1 MDAIRGTLPRAL
13 LYGGLYFA
21 FTLVAG
27 MFLRGPGDVVLFWPA
42 AGVGYAVALRYGL
55 RWVAVVP
62 AGLLLYYLI
71 APGTSWAFTAYAV
84 VGNTLATALGA
95 WLVHRVDAM
104 HLRVRDG
111 MVVLY
116 GGLLLGVASALIG
129 TFGLWQTGLLS
140 HGTFLQSAAAWA
152 LSDLLGITVV
162 APTILLATAERLQGY
177 SGSPRFH
184 GGPLH
189 ERITWIAL
197 ALLSMV
203 ALLLVARLGSRNYQ
217 LGLVSLPLMLLLWSA
232 LRFSTLWTAVATG
245 VSVFILT
252 ALMGAGL
259 FGFVSPDNP
268 LDATVLLLGL
278 LLISIIP
285 LLLAMASLE
294 QRTTAEAL
302 YQQAT
307 RDSLTGLLNRTAFER
322 SVREALLSPQRGFC
336 LLYVD
341 LDNFQLVNDSASH
354 AAGDQLIATVASTLN
369 AACSR
374 DSVVARTGGDE
385 FAVLAPGGRNAATVL
400 ARRVLAE
407 IEAYRM
413 PWQQQ
418 VLAVTASIGIVE
430 TDAVDLNFDRLL
442 SHADAACYAA
452 KELGGNRF
460 YFADPDSDESRSR
473 TATMRAALRVRQALE
488 QGQFVL
494 YCQPVFALHEDAAD
508 GLRHYEVLIRWRD
521 AQGGLHA
528 PAELIAAAE
537 RFRLA
542 PRLDRRVIDSALSWL
557 EHHPDAAAQ
566 TGVCGLNISG
576 ASLMDDEFAD
586 YLALRFKH
594 SPVPASRLCLEITE
608 TSVVRDR
615 ARAQRFIARMR
626 ALGCRFALDDFG
638 TGFCSF
644 SYLHDLDVDFLK
656 IDGSFVRDLDDSGLA
671 QAVVRSIADIGHVL
685 GKATVA
691 EQVETESQRER
702 MRLMGVDFA
711 QGYLFGRPQP
721 IEDYFR
727 VPDAPT
733 RAP

>member
-1 MDAIRGTLPRAL
+1 MDALRGLLPRLL
-13 LYGGLYFA
+13 LYSGLYFA
-21 FTLVAG
+21 FTLFAG
-27 MFLRGPGDVVLFWPA
+27 MFLRGPGGVVLFWPA

-55 RWVAVVP
+55 RWVAIVP
-62 AGLLLYYLI
+62 ASLLLYYLV
-71 APGTSWAFTAYAV
+71 APGTAWAFTGYV
-84 VGNTLATALGA
+84 IIGNTLATVLGA
-95 WLVHRVDAM
+95 WLVHRLDAM

-111 MVVLY
+111 MTILY
-116 GGLLLGVASALIG
+116 GGGLLSVVSAVVG
-129 TFGLWQTGLLS
+129 TFGLRESGLLAQGS
-140 HGTFLQSAAAWA
+140 FLQAATAWA
-152 LSDLLGITVV
+152 MSDLLGITVV
-162 APTILLATAERLQGY
+162 APTLLLVTAERLNGY

-184 GGPLH
+184 LSPLH
-189 ERITWIAL
+189 ERLTWL
-197 ALLSMV
+197 ALTVISLV
-203 ALLLVARLGSRNYQ
+203 VLLLVAQLGSRNYQ

-232 LRFSTLWTAVATG
+232 LRFSTLWTAVSTALT
-245 VSVFILT
+245 VFILT
-252 ALMGAGL
+252 GLMGLGL
-259 FGFVSPDNP
+259 FGFVSPDSP
-268 LDATVLLLGL
+268 LDAIVLLLGL
-278 LLISIIP
+278 ILIAIIP

-302 YQQAT
+302 YRQAT

-322 SVREALLSPQRGFC
+322 SVREALLVPGRAFC

-341 LDNFQLVNDSASH
+341 LDNFKLVNDSASH
-354 AAGDQLIATVASTLN
+354 VAGDQLIAAVASTLT
-369 AACSR
+369 AASSR
-374 DSVVARTGGDE
+374 DCLLARTGGDE
-385 FAVLAPGGRNAATVL
+385 FAVLVPGDLGATTVL
-400 ARRVLAE
+400 ARRVLAD
-407 IEAYRM
+407 IESHRL

-418 VLAVTASIGIVE
+418 VLAVTASAGIVKAE
-430 TDAVDLNFDRLL
+430 AADADFDRLL
-442 SHADAACYAA
+442 SQADAACYAA

-460 YFADPDSDESRSR
+460 YVADPDSDETRSR
-473 TATMRAALRVRQALE
+473 TATMRAALQVRQALE
-488 QGQFVL
+488 QGQFAL
-494 YCQPVFALHEDAAD
+494 YCQPVFALHEDASD

-542 PRLDRRVIDSALSWL
+542 PRLDRRVIDTALSWL
-557 EHHPDAAAQ
+557 ERNPDAAAQ

-576 ASLMDDEFAD
+576 ASLVDDEFAD

-615 ARAQRFIARMR
+615 ARAQRFIARLR

-638 TGFCSF
+638 AGFCSF

-727 VPDAPT
+727 RPDAPEPA
-733 RAP
+733 R

>member
-1 MDAIRGTLPRAL
+1 MDATRGTLPRLL
-13 LYGGLYFA
+13 LYGSLYFA
-21 FTLVAG
+21 FTLFAG
-27 MFLRGPGDVVLFWPA
+27 MFLRGPGGVVLFWPA

-55 RWVAVVP
+55 RWVGIVP
-62 AGLLLYYLI
+62 VSLLLYYLV
-71 APGTSWAFTAYAV
+71 APGVPTLFAAYVMA
-84 VGNTLATALGA
+84 GNTLATWLAA
-95 WLVHRVDAM
+95 WLVFRLDAM

-111 MVVLY
+111 VTILY
-116 GGLLLGVASALIG
+116 GGLLLSVVSASVG
-129 TFGLWQTGLLS
+129 TLGLLHAGLMPRS
-140 HGTFLQSAAAWA
+140 EFITGAVAWA

-162 APTILLATAERLQGY
+162 APTLLLATAERLQGY
-177 SGSPRFH
+177 SGSPRH
-184 GGPLH
+184 DTSPLH
-189 ERITWIAL
+189 ERITWSGL
-197 ALLSMV
+197 ALLSIV
-203 ALLLVARLGSRNYQ
+203 ALLAVAQLGSRNYQ
-217 LGLVSLPLMLLLWSA
+217 MGLVSLPLMLLLWSA

-245 VSVFILT
+245 VCVFTLT
-252 ALMGAGL
+252 ALMGLGL
-259 FGFVSPDNP
+259 LGFVSPDNP
-268 LDATVLLLGL
+268 LDAVVLLLGL
-278 LLISIIP
+278 ILIAVIP
-285 LLLAMASLE
+285 LLLAMAGLE

-302 YQQAT
+302 YRQAT
-307 RDSLTGLLNRTAFER
+307 RDVLTGLLNRTAFER
-322 SVREALLSPQRGFC
+322 NVREALLLPEREFC

-341 LDNFQLVNDSASH
+341 LDNFKLVNDSASH
-354 AAGDQLIATVASTLN
+354 AAGDQLIAAIASVLR
-369 AACSR
+369 ASCSR
-374 DSVVARTGGDE
+374 GSLLARTGGDE
-385 FAVLAPGGRNAATVL
+385 FAVLVPGGKNAATVL
-400 ARRVLAE
+400 ARRILGE
-407 IEAYRM
+407 IEGQRT

-430 TDAVDLNFDRLL
+430 ADARDLDFDRLL

-460 YFADPDSDESRSR
+460 YLADPDSDEARSR

-488 QGQFVL
+488 QGQFAL

-508 GLRHYEVLIRWRD
+508 GLRHYEVLVRWRD
-521 AQGGLHA
+521 AQGGLHP

-542 PRLDRRVIDSALSWL
+542 PRLDRSVIDTALGWL
-557 EHHPDAAAQ
+557 ERHPDAAAQ

-586 YLALRFKH
+586 WLALRLKH
-594 SPVPASRLCLEITE
+594 GAVPASRLCFEITE

-615 ARAQRFIARMR
+615 DRAQRFIARMR
-626 ALGCRFALDDFG
+626 TLGCRFALDDFG
-638 TGFCSF
+638 AGFCSF

-702 MRLMGVDFA
+702 MRLMGVDYA

-721 IEDYFR
+721 IDDYFR
-727 VPDAPT
+727 SDDAP
-733 RAP
+733 A